1 MKLKFTPLIIVAVI
15 SILYGLYIFLSG
27 QGGNLGGLVLLISFF
42 IGAICLLLYFGF
54 RKLFK
59 TKIWKQVITELVL
72 IIIAASFYYKENGR
86 LVLHVP
92 PHFKGYIIV
101 VYGADKKPKLPA
113 PGLVKADIDITVPN
127 SGIILTS
134 SRRTKTISV
143 IDSSDNETKLSEAGY
158 GIPISSDALNCGN
171 KKYDLDVLVFGKLP
185 LGWMYKEDTLIRN
198 LKKELACKM
207 LSE

>member
-59 TKIWKQVITELVL
+59 TKIWKQVLTELLL
-72 IIIAASFYYKENGR
+72 IILVAYLYYKENGR
-86 LVLHVP
+86 LVLHVT

-101 VYGADKKPKLPA
+101 VYGADKKSKLPA
-113 PGLVKADIDITVPN
+113 PGLLKGDIDITVPD

-143 IDSSDNETKLSEAGY
+143 IDSSDNEIKLIKAGY
-158 GIPISSDALNCGN
+158 GIPISWDDLNCGI

-207 LSE
+207 LRE